1 MNVLG
6 DVQAVKALDT
16 LESRLHWNDPP
27 AGVEWKLNV
36 AVVWF
41 VAAGGAGVEDHCGVT
56 SMEAIVRVRRAVRAL
71 GDATSGVEMLVAP
84 CSAGSLR
91 SIGSSADAWVGSGCV
106 W

>member
-27 AGVEWKLNV
+27 LGVEWKLNV

-41 VAAGGAGVEDHCGVT
+41 VAAGGPASNTTAAAATPGQLAPTTKVSIASLT
-56 SMEAIVRVRRAVRAL
+56 APIVPAL
-71 GDATSGVEMLVAP
+71 KPT
-84 CSAGSLR
+84 
-91 SIGSSADAWVGSGCV
+91 
-106 W
+106 